1 LPTTHLA
8 RNSPKTAA
16 TLQHLRPRSRLIA
29 GREASPRVIEGR
41 LILWAPRRRRGRS
54 SRSLR
59 RTRSP
64 PLSAQP
70 QRPRLRGPDGGSLAV
85 MSMNIRKASKVVP
98 YLRHAFVTLL
108 VLSASCA
115 HIPTKFYKEGVTQ
128 EQFNTDRLDCHEE
141 ALGEAQHTDN
151 PTVQA
156 KVYSECMQKRGYK
169 PVEE

>member
-1 LPTTHLA
+1 V
-8 RNSPKTAA
+8 
-16 TLQHLRPRSRLIA
+16 IA
-29 GREASPRVIEGR
+29 GR
-41 LILWAPRRRRGRS
+41 LILRALRGNDVGDVIELFGGPVARLYR
-54 SRSLR
+54 RSL
-59 RTRSP
+59 TD
-64 PLSAQP
+64 Q
-70 QRPRLRGPDGGSLAV
+70 GFEVLAA
-85 MSMNIRKASKVVP
+85 MSKAIQMPRKAVSC
-98 YLRHAFVTLL
+98 LRHAFVTLL
-108 VLSASCA
+108 VLCVCCA